1 MALADSSSQWF
12 ALSTRSQR
20 EKMVAS
26 LLHSKGYEEFLP
38 LYRSRSRWSDR
49 MKEMEKP
56 LFPGYVFCRFDV
68 QNRLPILM
76 TPGVRF
82 IAGIG
87 KTPLAVND
95 HEIVALQQVVRSGLQ
110 AEPWPFLQVGQRVRI
125 ERGALQ
131 GLEGILMGFKKP
143 HRLVV
148 SITLLQRSVAVEL
161 DGDLAAH
168 PASSLPAL
176 VSSSQ
181 LLQFD
186 PAMNSSGT

>member
-1 MALADSSSQWF
+1 MSLVADSSCQWF

-38 LYRSRSRWSDR
+38 LYRSHRRWSDR
-49 MKEMEKP
+49 TKAIEKP

-68 QNRLPILM
+68 QKRLPILM

-87 KTPLAVND
+87 KTPLAVN
-95 HEIVALQQVVRSGLQ
+95 ESEMASLQHVVQSGLQ
-110 AEPWPFLQVGQRVRI
+110 VEPWPFLQVGQRVRI

-148 SITLLQRSVAVEL
+148 SVTLLQRSIAVEL
-161 DGDLAAH
+161 DGELAVA
-168 PASSLPAL
+168 ASSSA
-176 VSSSQ
+176 SFASTHQ
-181 LLQFD
+181 LLQFNSG
-186 PAMNSSGT
+186 MNS

>member
-1 MALADSSSQWF
+1 MAIADSSSQWF

-38 LYRSRSRWSDR
+38 LYRSRHRWSDR
-49 MKEMEKP
+49 MKQVEKP

-95 HEIVALQQVVRSGLQ
+95 DEMIALQQVVQSGLQ

-131 GLEGILMGFKKP
+131 GLEGILMGFKRP

-161 DGDLAAH
+161 DGDLAA
-168 PASSLPAL
+168 ASTSALPAL

-186 PAMNSSGT
+186 SGVGSS

>member
-1 MALADSSSQWF
+1 MYLADSPSQWF
-12 ALSTRSQR
+12 ALGTRSQR

-38 LYRSRSRWSDR
+38 LYRSRHRWSDR

-76 TPGVRF
+76 TPGVHF

-95 HEIVALQQVVRSGLQ
+95 DEMSALQQVVRSGLQ

-125 ERGALQ
+125 ERGVLE
-131 GLEGILMGFKKP
+131 GLEGICVGFKKP

-148 SITLLQRSVAVEL
+148 SVTLLQRSVALEL
-161 DGDLAAH
+161 DSALAS
-168 PASSLPAL
+168 PVTSSLPPL
-176 VSSSQ
+176 VASSQ

-186 PAMNSSGT
+186 SGMSSLGT

>member
-1 MALADSSSQWF
+1 MSVVDSSCQWF
-12 ALSTRSQR
+12 ALSTRAQR

-26 LLHSKGYEEFLP
+26 LLHNKGYEEFLP
-38 LYRSRSRWSDR
+38 LYRSRHRWSDR

-87 KTPLAVND
+87 KTPLAVD
-95 HEIVALQQVVRSGLQ
+95 DDEMIALQQVVRSGLP

-161 DGDLAAH
+161 DGDIAA
-168 PASSLPAL
+168 ATTSSVPAL
-176 VSSSQ
+176 ISSSQ

-186 PAMNSSGT
+186 SGIGPSGT